1 MKKWT
6 RWQDW
11 VAIVAGLVAAL
22 STIWLKQAGMST
34 ILMLVFGVLLIISGL
49 INLSVPGQ
57 PVVEWAQAVIGL
69 LLFLS
74 PWFGS
79 YATQMG
85 AAWFS
90 WICGAVAVI
99 VTAAAIKPST
109 EMHHHRVMPS
119 H

>member
-11 VAIVAGLVAAL
+11 VAVVVGLYAAL
-22 STIWLKQAGMST
+22 STLWTKQAGMST
-34 ILMLVFGVLLIISGL
+34 ALMVVFGVLLIASGL
-49 INLSVPGQ
+49 INLAAPGM
-57 PVVEWAQAVIGL
+57 PAVEWAQAVVAL

-74 PWFGS
+74 PWIGS
-79 YATQMG
+79 YATQTG
-85 AAWFS
+85 AAWTS

-109 EMHHHRVMPS
+109 EVHHHRIMPS

>member
-11 VAIVAGLVAAL
+11 VAIIAGLVAAL
-22 STIWLKQAGMST
+22 STIWLKQAGAST
-34 ILMLVFGVLLIISGL
+34 ALMMVFGILLIVCGA
-49 INLSVPGQ
+49 INLAVPGQ
-57 PVVEWAQAVIGL
+57 PIVEYAQAAVGL
-69 LLFLS
+69 VLFLS
-74 PWFGS
+74 PWLGS
-79 YATQMG
+79 FATQMG

-109 EMHHHRVMPS
+109 EVRHQRIMPS

>member
-11 VAIVAGLVAAL
+11 VAIIAGLVSAV
-22 STIWLKQAGMST
+22 STIWIKQAGAST
-34 ILMLVFGVLLIISGL
+34 ALMIVFGVLLIASGL
-49 INLSVPGQ
+49 YNLAAPGQ
-57 PVVEWAQAVIGL
+57 PVAEYAQAVIGL

-85 AAWFS
+85 VAWFS

-109 EMHHHRVMPS
+109 EVHHHRIMPS